1 MSVRPVLGLFLGMI
15 LTMGCASAAHED
27 TAGDDS
33 ALRALQAG
41 DLDIPVLS
49 ATPALDAPEKF
60 ADVKSWSV
68 DYVEMTDP
76 LPDNNYKGM
85 MIFGLDAGGQT
96 IYMAP
101 LGYMGADAIAANP
114 GAPSTAVFNM
124 ATDDT
129 GSLIPV
135 TFKVSAANTAETI
148 ASEQA
153 ALDWIVSEQKRLL
166 GVIQTQEAAE
176 SSTSGQSFRI
186 QGSFWGSALFCGA
199 HVAAMFLAV
208 NPLTYFVADGAISLI
223 EGAVN
228 SMSDKNKGIK
238 EGAGGMM
245 MAATGG
251 AGKAIAKGVT
261 SYAARGLTGD
271 AAKAA
276 AESAAKR
283 LATKGKV
290 LGAVGVGAAVIY
302 NMVNKKSFTGG
313 LIQTAKD
320 LVPQSCRDTYAAV
333 TSK

>member
-1 MSVRPVLGLFLGMI
+1 MSVRPVLGLFLGML
-15 LTMGCASAAHED
+15 LTMGCASPAAEE

-33 ALRALQAG
+33 ALRALQKG

-49 ATPALDAPEKF
+49 ATPAMNVPAKF
-60 ADVKSWSV
+60 SDIASWSV

-85 MIFGLDAGGQT
+85 MIFGLGADGET

-135 TFKVSAANTAETI
+135 TFNVGAANTAETI

-166 GVIQTQEAAE
+166 GVIQTQEAA
-176 SSTSGQSFRI
+176 STSTTTQGMRI
-186 QGSFWGSALFCGA
+186 MTSIWGSALFCGA

-208 NPLTYFVADGAISLI
+208 NPLTYFVADGAISLV

-238 EGAGGMM
+238 EGGGGAMM
-245 MAATGG
+245 MATGG
-251 AGKAIAKGVT
+251 TGKAIAKGVT
-261 SYAARGLTGD
+261 SYAARGLTGEAAEA

-276 AESAAKR
+276 ATK
-283 LATKGKV
+283 LASKGKV
-290 LGAVGVGAAVIY
+290 LGAVGVGAAVVY
-302 NMVNKKSFTGG
+302 NMVNKGSVTGG